1 MRVAASDLK
10 RESREAV
17 EHAGTLGHA
26 LEHRQA
32 SAAWARRPEIK
43 PQLPFTLAVPVS
55 GTMHSPVPVGT
66 LQQREGRTCACR
78 ARGSR
83 GGSGGYCCDEIV
95 RLVGA
100 ARARIDATTRPRVND
115 GIRK

>member
-43 PQLPFTLAVPVS
+43 PQLSLLSQSLYQVQCILPCLWARYSNERVARAPAAPMVVA
-55 GTMHSPVPVGT
+55 G
-66 LQQREGRTCACR
+66 
-78 ARGSR
+78 ARGDTVVMR
-83 GGSGGYCCDEIV
+83 
-95 RLVGA
+95 
-100 ARARIDATTRPRVND
+100 
-115 GIRK
+115 